1 MPVDRLDFYKAS
13 QAVVEPTTGPRRTSD
28 ARKGPP
34 RGPPSPQSAFK
45 EDSLGG

>member
-1 MPVDRLDFYKAS
+1 MSVDRLDFYKAFK
-13 QAVVEPTTGPRRTSD
+13 AVVEPTTGPRRSGD

-34 RGPPSPQSAFK
+34 RGPPSRQSAFK